1 VDSGSVRH
9 ASRWHSRRYASEG
22 RAVLFSSH
30 VLADAPVSELT
41 TADARVRGAGSRPT
55 RWPCSFAI
63 AAPAWTP

>member
-1 VDSGSVRH
+1 M
-9 ASRWHSRRYASEG
+9 
-22 RAVLFSSH
+22 LFSSH